1 MRVVNLEHQLSVHL
15 AKAKEMVDFLTK
27 YPNVPDARFALKS
40 LLAICRML
48 LQKIEVA
55 KLKERAEIER
65 IRQQL
70 MNYDDCWKPKPE
82 QLKKNT
88 FSSQVSFN

>member
-1 MRVVNLEHQLSVHL
+1 
-15 AKAKEMVDFLTK
+15 
-27 YPNVPDARFALKS
+27 ARFALKS

-55 KLKERAEIER
+55 KIRERAEIER
-65 IRQQL
+65 IRKQL
-70 MNYDDCWKPKPE
+70 MDYEDCWKPKPE
-82 QLKKNT
+82 QPKKST